1 MKSTNEILKRIREV
15 CGLEKLE
22 FGCEVLSDG
31 EIFKVYTEPI
41 SGYFWATDGK
51 KNNTFLV
58 SVLNNQHTQTEI
70 IGLPVELNH
79 LLMAI
84 DFNSTNEKESVS
96 ISCNFMRVESYG
108 KSELYNLS
116 LTVEQN
122 LNQNDE
128 LRAFISELIFK

>member
-22 FGCEVLSDG
+22 FGCEYKDIHG
-31 EIFKVYTEPI
+31 NTRIFI
-41 SGYFWATDGK
+41 NNFGK
-51 KNNTFLV
+51 EKHRC
-58 SVLNNQHTQTEI
+58 LNNSGDFGDNLNIFIKEI

-79 LLMAI
+79 LIKTIPGVFQFIEGKMLI
-84 DFNSTNEKESVS
+84 SPDFGQAGYSGDYK
-96 ISCNFMRVESYG
+96 
-108 KSELYNLS
+108 LD

-122 LNQNDE
+122 LNQNEE